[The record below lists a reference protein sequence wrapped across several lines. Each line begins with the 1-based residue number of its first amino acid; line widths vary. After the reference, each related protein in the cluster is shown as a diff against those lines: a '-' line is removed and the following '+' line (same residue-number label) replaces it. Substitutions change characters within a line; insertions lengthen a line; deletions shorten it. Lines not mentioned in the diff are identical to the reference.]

1 MALKEKRV
9 GLTFPAALVI
19 VTALTYGIPVLLGWF
34 GFYGDDWIYVYN
46 NRLAGPGSF
55 ADFVRWD
62 RPYSAWIYSLT
73 GAVFGEAVLPY
84 HLLILLQ
91 RIVAA
96 LFFYWTLRIVF
107 PTAVRTV
114 QGAALIFALYPGF
127 KQQPVAV
134 QFILHFA
141 SMDFSLISMW
151 LMMTL
156 LNDASGGENRAR
168 RSLAIVLT
176 ALSAALAAF
185 GLFSCEYFTGWE
197 FVRPF
202 LIWAYLSSGPDFQ
215 SFPKRVRTL
224 FRVWGPYLLA
234 AAAFLYW
241 RVFIFSFQTYRPK
254 LLIELGESPL
264 SGVKT
269 LAARIFSDLSVVTV
283 ESYRTAFKQP
293 AAPERRWAFYL
304 VLLLAAVF
312 LTLLF
317 ASATENDPEDS
328 RTQKTDGTSAM
339 ILTGIAALIAAGI
352 PFWATLLPIETRFP
366 WDRSTI
372 PFSFGAALLIAG
384 SIRAAF
390 RPSAAP
396 LALAAVCALSIGAH
410 TVNAFIYRDET
421 LKLNDYFWQLAW
433 RAPALQPGTTLISAD
448 IPLDRTSDNDLTPI
462 VNWQYAPELRG
473 TAYAYKY
480 FDLHLRYHDFFASSS
495 PGSPIEHTYRSHT
508 FRGATDQVLALTYK
522 AGGCLWTL
530 TEREREF
537 PGLDPDL
544 AALIPI
550 SSNERIEL
558 NASAPALPPAAIGP
572 EPARSYCYTFQRLR
586 SAEQADDL
594 EAARRLAAQLEN
606 DPELRPSDP
615 FDYIPAV
622 LAFAAIGNE
631 TQALRAAEFVLTH
644 DGNRAFLCGQL
655 TRAAY
660 SGEVPGTREAVS
672 SAIGCVP
679 ESGGNEVQSPQ

>member
-410 TVNAFIYRDET
+410 TVNAFIYRNET

-558 NASAPALPPAAIGP
+558 NASTPALPPAAIGP

-655 TRAAY
+655 TRTAY

>member
-176 ALSAALAAF
+176 AFSAALAAF

-317 ASATENDPEDS
+317 ASATENDPEDG

-480 FDLHLRYHDFFASSS
+480 FDLHLRYDDFFASSS

-586 SAEQADDL
+586 SAEQADNL

-606 DPELRPSDP
+606 DPELRPGDP

-631 TQALRAAEFVLTH
+631 TQARRAAEFVLTH

-655 TRAAY
+655 TRTAY

>member
-473 TAYAYKY
+473 TAYTYKY

-606 DPELRPSDP
+606 DPELRPGDP

-644 DGNRAFLCGQL
+644 DGNSAFLCGQL
-655 TRAAY
+655 TRTAY

>member
-410 TVNAFIYRDET
+410 TVNAFIYRNET

-558 NASAPALPPAAIGP
+558 NASTPALPPAAIGP

-586 SAEQADDL
+586 SAEQADNL

-655 TRAAY
+655 TRTAY

>member
-91 RIVAA
+91 RIFAA

-558 NASAPALPPAAIGP
+558 NASTPALPPAAIGP

-655 TRAAY
+655 TRTAY

>member
-156 LNDASGGENRAR
+156 LNDASGGENRAP

-176 ALSAALAAF
+176 AFSAALEAF

-202 LIWAYLSSGPDFQ
+202 LIWAYLSLGPDFQ

-224 FRVWGPYLLA
+224 FRVWGPSTPRKCSHVRGCRY
-234 AAAFLYW
+234 
-241 RVFIFSFQTYRPK
+241 
-254 LLIELGESPL
+254 
-264 SGVKT
+264 
-269 LAARIFSDLSVVTV
+269 
-283 ESYRTAFKQP
+283 
-293 AAPERRWAFYL
+293 
-304 VLLLAAVF
+304 
-312 LTLLF
+312 
-317 ASATENDPEDS
+317 
-328 RTQKTDGTSAM
+328 
-339 ILTGIAALIAAGI
+339 TG
-352 PFWATLLPIETRFP
+352 
-366 WDRSTI
+366 
-372 PFSFGAALLIAG
+372 
-384 SIRAAF
+384 
-390 RPSAAP
+390 
-396 LALAAVCALSIGAH
+396 
-410 TVNAFIYRDET
+410 
-421 LKLNDYFWQLAW
+421 
-433 RAPALQPGTTLISAD
+433 
-448 IPLDRTSDNDLTPI
+448 
-462 VNWQYAPELRG
+462 
-473 TAYAYKY
+473 
-480 FDLHLRYHDFFASSS
+480 
-495 PGSPIEHTYRSHT
+495 
-508 FRGATDQVLALTYK
+508 
-522 AGGCLWTL
+522 
-530 TEREREF
+530 
-537 PGLDPDL
+537 
-544 AALIPI
+544 
-550 SSNERIEL
+550 
-558 NASAPALPPAAIGP
+558 
-572 EPARSYCYTFQRLR
+572 
-586 SAEQADDL
+586 
-594 EAARRLAAQLEN
+594 
-606 DPELRPSDP
+606 
-615 FDYIPAV
+615 
-622 LAFAAIGNE
+622 
-631 TQALRAAEFVLTH
+631 
-644 DGNRAFLCGQL
+644 CG
-655 TRAAY
+655 
-660 SGEVPGTREAVS
+660 
-672 SAIGCVP
+672 
-679 ESGGNEVQSPQ
+679 

>member
-73 GAVFGEAVLPY
+73 GAVFGDAVLPY

-91 RIVAA
+91 RIIAA

-480 FDLHLRYHDFFASSS
+480 FDLHLRYDDFFASSS

-508 FRGATDQVLALTYK
+508 FLGATDQVLALTYK
-522 AGGCLWTL
+522 TGSCLWTL

-586 SAEQADDL
+586 SAEQADNL

-655 TRAAY
+655 TRTAY